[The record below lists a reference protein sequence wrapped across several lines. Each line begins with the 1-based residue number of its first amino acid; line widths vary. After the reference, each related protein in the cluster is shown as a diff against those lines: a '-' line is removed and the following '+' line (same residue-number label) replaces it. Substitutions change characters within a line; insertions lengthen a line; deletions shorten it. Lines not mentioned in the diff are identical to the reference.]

1 MQPEEANLRPRVM
14 GQVKKKKLPRRGVAL
29 RGSTAACKGV
39 GVQLSA
45 VMIAALQLMW
55 REGGSSF
62 TQLSLSQEFI
72 FRTRE
77 SPLNL
82 LD

>member
-1 MQPEEANLRPRVM
+1 MNPQRCRAEGIHCRL
-14 GQVKKKKLPRRGVAL
+14 QRRGV
-29 RGSTAACKGV
+29 GV
-39 GVQLSA
+39 RVSA

-55 REGGSSF
+55 REGGSSS
-62 TQLSLSQEFI
+62 TQLRLSQEFI

-77 SPLNL
+77 SPLNQ